1 MSSRTE
7 PPFRADHVGSLLR
20 PPALLDAR
28 AQRAAGAI
36 SESALRAVEDSA
48 IRDVIA
54 MQQDVGLQSAT
65 DGEFRRAAWHMDF
78 IYQLDGVTQADER
91 LHVQFFNDG
100 GTLDFAPERCT
111 AGVLLHGGAVMA
123 LADSCG
129 GVCAFLNLPEGAI
142 GTATIE
148 SKSNFLR
155 GVREGTITA
164 STRPLHRGR
173 TLAVLETEITRADGA
188 LVAKVTQTQAFHY
201 PRA

>member
-1 MSSRTE
+1 MSEMPT
-7 PPFRADHVGSLLR
+7 PT
-20 PPALLDAR
+20 
-28 AQRAAGAI
+28 Q
-36 SESALRAVEDSA
+36 
-48 IRDVIA
+48 IRDTMPFA
-54 MQQDVGLQSAT
+54 ALVGVELTETSA
-65 DGEFRRAAWHMDF
+65 ELVR
-78 IYQLDGVTQADER
+78 
-91 LHVQFFNDG
+91 
-100 GTLDFAPERCT
+100 GTLDFAAERCT
-111 AGVLLHGGAVMA
+111 AGSLLHGGAVMA

-129 GVCAFLNLPEGAI
+129 GVCAFLNLPEGAV